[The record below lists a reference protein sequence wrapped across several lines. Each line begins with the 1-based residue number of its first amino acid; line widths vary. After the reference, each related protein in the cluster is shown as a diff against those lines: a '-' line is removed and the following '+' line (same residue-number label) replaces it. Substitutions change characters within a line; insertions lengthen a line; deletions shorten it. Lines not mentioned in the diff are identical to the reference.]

1 MGKDRLERR
10 IGIAAGN
17 RFTCGRGTEERAARG
32 ASVRLVSHTLGRPW
46 LPEHRRQ
53 GGGRGFDLRLPG
65 GHRYRS
71 HSLLLGTIATAVSL
85 DSHFPTPSR
94 PLRPPL
100 LYGPESSKLHPLSEL
115 SSPRGKAP
123 ALRPSPPAP
132 WRQARYESRPSS
144 LADLAAVPS
153 CSPGSGSLLP
163 PSLLCHRL
171 HLLRR
176 NMFWSFFCTYVG
188 WHAGDR
194 LFNRSRAS
202 RPSGMT
208 ARGVAVLGT
217 VGMAV
222 KRSIN
227 LYRSYE
233 SGWCI
238 LSVDV

>member
-100 LYGPESSKLHPLSEL
+100 LYD
-115 SSPRGKAP
+115 
-123 ALRPSPPAP
+123 
-132 WRQARYESRPSS
+132 QARQHRGDKHATKAAQVAWQIWRPC
-144 LADLAAVPS
+144 LHAPREAA
-153 CSPGSGSLLP
+153 
-163 PSLLCHRL
+163 LC
-171 HLLRR
+171 
-176 NMFWSFFCTYVG
+176 FP
-188 WHAGDR
+188 
-194 LFNRSRAS
+194 RAS
-202 RPSGMT
+202 F
-208 ARGVAVLGT
+208 VT
-217 VGMAV
+217 V
-222 KRSIN
+222 
-227 LYRSYE
+227 
-233 SGWCI
+233 CTF
-238 LSVDV
+238 